1 LDGVLGVAAYDI
13 RRLQAFGAFE
23 QFELY
28 YFAFIQSAV
37 SVLLDHGE
45 MNKHVLAG
53 GALDESVSFSS
64 VEPLHCTLLFIHAN
78 SFRLES
84 KNLPRWSPGWFA
96 QNSSEVSD
104 RVEPSRNLSDKRKA
118 AFAMNVPTG
127 GPHDKIGMRSLST
140 NCDSKQ
146 EPQPRKLSCRISTVL
161 EEFNTRH
168 ASICSEGMIFRDKG
182 FCKAEVSNK
191 IDLIGNQHR

>member
-1 LDGVLGVAAYDI
+1 
-13 RRLQAFGAFE
+13 LQTFGAFQ

-28 YFAFIQSAV
+28 YFAFVESAI
-37 SVLLDHGE
+37 SVLLDNGE
-45 MNKHVLAG
+45 MDEYVLAS

-104 RVEPSRNLSDKRKA
+104 RVEPSRNLSGKRKA
-118 AFAMNVPTG
+118 AFAMNVPNWRTLAT
-127 GPHDKIGMRSLST
+127 KSACVLFLQT
-140 NCDSKQ
+140 ATANKNFNL
-146 EPQPRKLSCRISTVL
+146 ENKSCRISTVL

-182 FCKAEVSNK
+182 FCKAEVWNK
-191 IDLIGNQHR
+191 IDLTGNRHG